1 MSKELI
7 KELELLREYNQK
19 RYLEPRL
26 KLLIDYI
33 DNLEKENIKLNH
45 YKKLYQSVKKH
56 KEDLRSFLID
66 WKDVLESGKENVEG
80 LDIVEKH
87 ELETLHNILAKL
99 EEIEG
104 VSGV

>member
-1 MSKELI
+1 MLVNIDERLKKQLD
-7 KELELLREYNQK
+7 KLRNYNEK
-19 RYLEPRL
+19 GCLDLSY

-33 DNLEKENIKLNH
+33 DELEKENTKLNH

-80 LDIVEKH
+80 LDLVEK
-87 ELETLHNILAKL
+87 T
-99 EEIEG
+99 EE
-104 VSGV
+104 

>member
-1 MSKELI
+1 MDKELT
-7 KELELLREYNQK
+7 KELELLRDYNQK
-19 RYLEPRL
+19 GNLEPRL

-33 DNLEKENIKLNH
+33 DDLEEENNKLNH

-56 KEDLRSFLID
+56 KEDLRSFLIN

-80 LDIVEKH
+80 LDLVEEH
-87 ELETLHNILAKL
+87 ELETLYDVLAKL

-104 VSGV
+104 VSSV